1 MKMVMF
7 ILLKSVNVESTEV
20 ILRRLMILIKISI
33 CSILSNKSG
42 NTGTITV
49 IPSTAKE
56 ELSIPVI
63 HLSVHFR
70 VKVEF
75 GIHKNRKKLKHVIS
89 LFI

>member
-1 MKMVMF
+1 M
-7 ILLKSVNVESTEV
+7 

-33 CSILSNKSG
+33 CSILSNKFG
-42 NTGTITV
+42 NTGTISV

-63 HLSVHFR
+63 HLSAHFK

-75 GIHKNRKKLKHVIS
+75 GIHKNRKKLNHVIGI
-89 LFI
+89 FIFLKNTVCSNPKNRSY